1 MDENGDQCMQ
11 DQRSIWRDKKRQQRK
26 SLTPE
31 QRDRQNAKRRLSYA
45 CENQSDVIGTPE
57 SQPQTPSSEG
67 PVVVTNTPNTLGVR
81 RAMADITNRAH
92 NVTTGYERREMQPI
106 DELRL
111 LDTRAN
117 LENRFFSVG
126 ESSATTVTIPD
137 PTSNSSGM
145 PNRFFCVGESSTTNA
160 RIPYPT
166 SDDGE
171 LPRFV
176 EAKNEIRMPGILFNV
191 GESRAIDTNNISNP
205 ISDDIRV
212 WKVGRTGY
220 RNCARNYQES
230 QGVPIFSLPP
240 MKTCPHCQARLF
252 HCESPEL
259 CCLSGKVNLPDF
271 PLSSDMLDL
280 YSDQWEYGAH
290 FRQNIRKY
298 NHVFS
303 FTSMGVHLDD
313 ELANARQ
320 GVYTFRA
327 QGSIYHRIGGFLP
340 LNEGDRPRFLQLYI
354 YDTEHEN
361 ENRAAENSSLRLDVI
376 DRIKNI
382 LNAHNPFVHN
392 LRHLTQRSDL
402 SDYKFVIKEQ
412 PINKHQYSMPTA
424 SQVAAVVVGGDD
436 ISNLKDRDI
445 MVESVTGQLSYIKD
459 TAGYYDPLQYPLLFP
474 YGSYGWDLN
483 SRSSTGKKLTCR
495 EFYAYMFQMRQ
506 HLDSLILRGGRLLQQ
521 FVVDNCVK
529 MQANNLRWIALNQD
543 KIRADLYKGLEDSL
557 HDGEH
562 NTENVGRRT
571 ILPSSFVGSPRDMHQ
586 RYQDAMALVHKFGKP
601 DIFLTMTCNPSW
613 PEIQSELLAEQ
624 VPNDRPDLLT
634 RVFHAKLEELKKDVL
649 ERGVLR
655 TVVAYVYVIEFQKR
669 GLPHV
674 HMLLILDQNDKLTT
688 PDDFDKIVRAVIPD
702 EQQEPKL
709 YKAVLKHMIHG
720 PCGVLNHKSPC
731 MKQGSCKKGFP
742 KEFSNDTKQGNDSY
756 PLYRRPQD
764 RPAVPLRENSRV
776 RVDNRWVVPYNPF
789 LLLKYDCHINIEIC
803 SSIKCVKYLYKYI
816 HKGSDRVSREVHNGD
831 EIAQYVDARWICTP
845 EAMWKLYKFP
855 MTRICPAVDRL
866 QVHLPNMHQV
876 RFDGNQQISSV
887 LANPRNSKTM
897 LTEFFKMNSVDPNAR
912 KYLYREFPE
921 HYRWLTSSREWQKRK
936 STQRVM
942 GRLYVASPLE
952 GERIYLRMLLNHV
965 RERTSF
971 EHLRMINGVTH
982 PTSRAAAEALG
993 LIENDESIRQCLLEA
1008 CSVRMPSA
1016 LRRLFATILVY
1027 CQPTGLRALWDE
1039 FFPYMV
1045 EDYPASNT
1053 TSNFVFLTNKLL
1065 QDIDRLLR
1073 PLRKRISDYTELPSL
1088 PECTDDIDEFP
1099 SIMEEYFSVP
1109 IPDEDLA
1116 CVGTLNSDQQVAYD
1130 TIMNDVISK
1139 AGCSFFVDGPG
1150 GTGKTFLYR
1159 ALLATVKSRGEIAI
1173 PTATSGIAATLLHQG
1188 RTSHS
1193 TFQLPLNPDSSSTC
1207 SFTKRSKTAI
1217 LLKNSAI
1224 IVWDEAPMTHRYQFE
1239 AADRSLK
1246 DLMGNDLPFGG
1257 KIIVFGGDLR
1267 QVLPVVRNGTRAQ
1280 MIDASFVRSSMW
1292 RHIRILR
1299 LRENMRSIDDKGF
1312 ANFLL
1317 SVGNGNEPTIS
1328 DQMIRLPTAMII
1340 PTVADS
1346 SIEALIDQI
1355 FPSLSEHVGD
1365 GNFIVE
1371 RAIIT
1376 PLNEDA
1382 DRINNKVVEKFLG
1395 EGKTY
1400 YSFDSVP
1407 EDRRNLYQQEFLNS
1421 FSASGLPPH
1430 ALTLKPGV
1438 PLMLL
1443 RNIDPKHGLCNGTR
1457 LLCHSLKDNFID
1469 AEILTGHSR
1478 GNRVMTEYHYPTF
1491 EHLYPSG
1498 VQRYDVRARLIRN
1511 YDIFNYNHKGKTKQT
1526 WKMLFVDVEGE
1537 GIQCN
1542 IFGPAIEKFVGRCQ
1556 EGFIYILLAVQVIF
1570 AEGKNKI
1577 VPNWKQMIIKEET
1590 NVIREEEDDISIPSF
1605 HYNLVQLNRLSCHI
1619 DCTDRVYD
1627 AMGLALYVSPVENIG
1642 VDSVK
1647 RDVAIMDTTWTV
1659 IKLTLW
1665 NDFVHVLDENLNH
1678 VDICPIIVAC
1688 GLHVKSFYG
1697 TSSKL
1702 NYIVNAVFVQYC
1714 RVAAYACHVDSVDNI
1729 IYEAC
1734 NRCLKKVVIFQGLQK
1749 CQSCNLTNTVTIPRL
1764 LLRLTIFDK
1773 SGNLKVT
1780 ILHDLAQHLLGC
1792 LATEIKSVLQQP
1804 NGRNRVMEKVFACF
1818 RNKAFSWVLHP
1829 PIEAFNPE
1837 HSYTVGYVLHIDWAE
1852 ECMWLNKYIASKKR
1866 K

>member
-1 MDENGDQCMQ
+1 M
-11 DQRSIWRDKKRQQRK
+11 I
-26 SLTPE
+26 
-31 QRDRQNAKRRLSYA
+31 
-45 CENQSDVIGTPE
+45 
-57 SQPQTPSSEG
+57 
-67 PVVVTNTPNTLGVR
+67 
-81 RAMADITNRAH
+81 
-92 NVTTGYERREMQPI
+92 
-106 DELRL
+106 
-111 LDTRAN
+111 
-117 LENRFFSVG
+117 
-126 ESSATTVTIPD
+126 
-137 PTSNSSGM
+137 
-145 PNRFFCVGESSTTNA
+145 
-160 RIPYPT
+160 
-166 SDDGE
+166 
-171 LPRFV
+171 
-176 EAKNEIRMPGILFNV
+176 
-191 GESRAIDTNNISNP
+191 
-205 ISDDIRV
+205 
-212 WKVGRTGY
+212 
-220 RNCARNYQES
+220 
-230 QGVPIFSLPP
+230 
-240 MKTCPHCQARLF
+240 
-252 HCESPEL
+252 
-259 CCLSGKVNLPDF
+259 
-271 PLSSDMLDL
+271 
-280 YSDQWEYGAH
+280 
-290 FRQNIRKY
+290 
-298 NHVFS
+298 
-303 FTSMGVHLDD
+303 
-313 ELANARQ
+313 
-320 GVYTFRA
+320 
-327 QGSIYHRIGGFLP
+327 
-340 LNEGDRPRFLQLYI
+340 
-354 YDTEHEN
+354 
-361 ENRAAENSSLRLDVI
+361 
-376 DRIKNI
+376 
-382 LNAHNPFVHN
+382 
-392 LRHLTQRSDL
+392 
-402 SDYKFVIKEQ
+402 
-412 PINKHQYSMPTA
+412 
-424 SQVAAVVVGGDD
+424 
-436 ISNLKDRDI
+436 
-445 MVESVTGQLSYIKD
+445 ESVTGQLSYIKD

-506 HLDSLILRGGRLLQQ
+506 NLDSLILRGGRLLQQ

-557 HDGEH
+557 HAGEH

-601 DIFLTMTCNPSW
+601 DLFLTMTCNPSW
-613 PEIQSELLAEQ
+613 PEIQSELLAGQ

-649 ERGVLR
+649 ERGILG

-702 EQQEPKL
+702 EQVEPKL

-816 HKGSDRVSREVHNGD
+816 HKGLDRVSMEVHNGD
-831 EIAQYVDARWICTP
+831 EIAQYVDARWICAP

-855 MTRICPAVDRL
+855 MTRMCPSVDRL

-876 RFDGNQQISSV
+876 RFEANQPISSV
-887 LANPRNSKTM
+887 LENPRNSKTM
-897 LTEFFKMNSVDPNAR
+897 LTEFFKMNSIDPNAR
-912 KYLYREFPE
+912 RYLYREFPE
-921 HYRWLTSSREWQKRK
+921 HYRWLSTSREWQKRK
-936 STQRVM
+936 SSQRVL

-952 GERIYLRMLLNHV
+952 GERFYMRMLLNHV
-965 RERTSF
+965 RGPTSF
-971 EHLRMINGVTH
+971 EHLRTVNGVIH
-982 PTSRAAAEALG
+982 PTFRAAAEALG
-993 LIENDESIRQCLLEA
+993 LIENDESIRQCLSEA
-1008 CSVRMPSA
+1008 CSVRMPTA
-1016 LRRLFATILVY
+1016 LRRLFATILIY
-1027 CQPTGLRALWDE
+1027 CQPTGLRSLWDE

-1045 EDYPASNT
+1045 EDYPTSNT
-1053 TSNFVFLTNKLL
+1053 TNNCVFLTNKLL
-1065 QDIDRLLR
+1065 QDLDRLLR
-1073 PLRKRISDYTELPSL
+1073 PLRKKISDYTELPSL
-1088 PECTDDIDEFP
+1088 PESTDDIDELP
-1099 SIMEEYFSVP
+1099 SIIEEYFSIPV
-1109 IPDEDLA
+1109 PDEDLA
-1116 CVGTLNSDQQVAYD
+1116 CVSTLNSDQQIAYD
-1130 TIMNDVISK
+1130 TIMNAVISK

-1217 LLKNSAI
+1217 LLKNSSI

-1239 AADRSLK
+1239 AVDRSLK

-1257 KIIVFGGDLR
+1257 KIIVFGGDFR

-1280 MIDASFVRSSMW
+1280 MIDASFVRSPMW
-1292 RHIRILR
+1292 RHIRILH
-1299 LRENMRSIDDKGF
+1299 LRENMRSIDDNGF

-1317 SVGNGNEPTIS
+1317 SVGNGNEPTVS
-1328 DQMIRLPTAMII
+1328 DQMIRLPTGMII

-1346 SIEALIDQI
+1346 SIEALIDQV

-1407 EDRRNLYQQEFLNS
+1407 EDKRNLYQQEFLNS
-1421 FSASGLPPH
+1421 ISASGLPPH

-1457 LLCHSLKDNFID
+1457 LLCHSLKENFID

-1478 GNRVMTEYHYPTF
+1478 GNRVFLPRIPLKTAEDIKLPFEMVRKQFPVKLSFALTINKSQGQTIPHVGIYLPDHVFSHGQLYVALSRGISENTTKIVIEKGKVQGCEGIFTKNIVMTEYHYPTF

-1498 VQRYDVRARLIRN
+1498 VQLYDVRARLIRN
-1511 YDIFNYNHKGKTKQT
+1511 YDIFNYNHKGTTKKA

-1542 IFGPAIEKFVGRCQ
+1542 IYEPAIEKFIGRFQ

-1605 HYNLVQLNRLSCHI
+1605 HYNLVHLNRLSCHI
-1619 DCTDRVYD
+1619 DCTSRVYD
-1627 AMGLALYVSPVENIG
+1627 AMGLVLYVSPIENIG
-1642 VDSVK
+1642 VDSFK

-1665 NDFVHVLDENLNH
+1665 NAFAHVLDENLNH
-1678 VDICPIIVAC
+1678 VEICPIIVAC

-1697 TSSKL
+1697 TYLSTGYYTRIYVNPVNEKTTSLSTWYTSEKLARIRRDWFRSSTFSLKSSIDISNTPRIRL
-1702 NYIVNAVFVQYC
+1702 SQFPTVRNVQYC
-1714 RVAAYACHVDSVDNI
+1714 RVAAYACRVDDVNNV

-1734 NRCLKKVVIFQGLQK
+1734 NRCLKKVAIFQGLLK
-1749 CQSCNLTNTVTIPRL
+1749 CQSCNINNTVTIPRL

-1780 ILHDLAQHLLGC
+1780 ILHDLAQYLLGC
-1792 LATEIKSVLQQP
+1792 LATEVKSVLQQP

-1818 RNKAFSWVLHP
+1818 GNRAFSWVLHP
-1829 PIEAFNPE
+1829 P
-1837 HSYTVGYVLHIDWAE
+1837 T
-1852 ECMWLNKYIASKKR
+1852 
-1866 K
+1866 